1 MPNFSS
7 STRSEDLPEQTTDLA
22 AMIVASTLA
31 SAACGRH
38 IESAQII
45 RDIEVERGGRP
56 DATLW
61 FEPGIK
67 LPVVGAAR
75 ANALMSDAAASDDS
89 DLRNIVHAGTPLTAT
104 SLAIAE
110 KTGASG
116 KDVLAAIV
124 LGYEAAGR
132 IGEAIIPR
140 FDYRGHHGC
149 MGAAFAATVAAARLL
164 GLDARQTAHAIVLT
178 ATSIGGVTQA
188 ADTSVSREYHAGA
201 VTVAGIEAALAAKRG
216 FTGELKLLEM
226 ERGFC
231 QVFGGPEADAA
242 SITRDLGKS
251 WDIVTDMAIKLVPG
265 AHPYHALAEAA
276 ANAAREGNIA
286 PETSPRSSSRAPAG
300 RSCRGPLHPDDLI
313 DMAHSPAYFVA
324 AGAHDKRFGW
334 EHAGADKIAER
345 SIHALIG
352 KVRVG
357 PPPADATGYRQ
368 GATVTIETTD
378 GRKVTNTV
386 KIPKG
391 AASLG
396 VDWADIEGKYRA
408 LVPNAPMS
416 KEKIEASLKLIKGL
430 RSARALPNWWGSWVS
445 PHVHPILIRHG
456 RAGGCLLRMA
466 TSRDACVG
474 CLGLSH
480 VDGRRRRP

>member
-1 MPNFSS
+1 MTVAEKLADFLISA
-7 STRSEDLPEQTTDLA
+7 RFEDLPAQTIDYA
-22 AMIVASTLA
+22 AMIIASTLA

-38 IESAQII
+38 IDSARVI

-61 FEPGIK
+61 FEPTIK

-149 MGAAFAATVAAARLL
+149 MGAAFAATGAAVRLL
-164 GLDARQTAHAIVLT
+164 GLDAREAAHAIVLT

-188 ADTSVSREYHAGA
+188 ANTSVSREYHAGA
-201 VTVAGIEAALAAKRG
+201 VTVAGIEAAMAAKRG
-216 FTGELKLLEM
+216 FTGELALLEM

-231 QVFGGPEADAA
+231 QLFGGPDADAA
-242 SITRDLGKS
+242 GIIRDLGKS
-251 WDIVTDMAIKLVPG
+251 WDIATDMAIKLVPG

-286 PETSPRSSSRAPAG
+286 PRDIVAIVVSRPG
-300 RSCRGPLHPDDLI
+300 WTKLPGPLHPDDLI
-313 DMAHSPAYFVA
+313 SMAHSPAIFIA
-324 AGAHDKRFGW
+324 AAAHDKRFGW
-334 EHAGADKIAER
+334 EHAGPEKIAER
-345 SIHALIG
+345 GIHALIG

-357 PPPADATGYRQ
+357 PQPADATGYRQ
-368 GATVTIETTD
+368 GATVTIETTE

-386 KIPKG
+386 RIPKG

-396 VDWADIEGKYRA
+396 IDWADIDEKYRA

-416 KEKIEASLKLIKGL
+416 KERIEASLAAIK
-430 RSARALPNWWGSWVS
+430 ALPSAGTVS
-445 PHVHPILIRHG
+445 TIMDQ
-456 RAGGCLLRMA
+456 LR
-466 TSRDACVG
+466 
-474 CLGLSH
+474 
-480 VDGRRRRP
+480 

>member
-1 MPNFSS
+1 MTVAETLAEFLV
-7 STRSEDLPEQTTDLA
+7 STRTEDLPQQTTELA
-22 AMIVASTLA
+22 AMIIASTLA

-38 IESAQII
+38 IGSAKVI
-45 RDIEVERGGRP
+45 RDIEVERGGRA

-132 IGEAIIPR
+132 MGESIIPR
-140 FDYRGHHGC
+140 FDFRGHHGC
-149 MGAAFAATVAAARLL
+149 MGAAFAATGAAVRLL
-164 GLDARQTAHAIVLT
+164 GLNARQAAHAIVLT
-178 ATSIGGVTQA
+178 ATSIGGVTKA

-201 VTVAGIEAALAAKRG
+201 VTVAGMEAALAAKRG
-216 FTGELKLLEM
+216 YTGELKLLEM

-231 QVFGGPEADAA
+231 QVFGGPDADAA
-242 SITRDLGKS
+242 GITRDLGKS
-251 WDIVTDMAIKLVPG
+251 WDIVTDMAFKLMPG

-276 ANAAREGNIA
+276 ANAAREGNVAASEIA
-286 PETSPRSSSRAPAG
+286 AIEVSRPG
-300 RSCRGPLHPDDLI
+300 WTKLPGPLHPDDLI
-313 DMAHSPAYFVA
+313 SMAHSPAFFVA

-357 PPPADATGYRQ
+357 PQPADGTGYRQ

-378 GRKVTNTV
+378 CRKVTNTV

-396 VDWADIEGKYRA
+396 VAWADIEEKYRA
-408 LVPNAPMS
+408 LVPNAPLS
-416 KEKIEASLKLIKGL
+416 KDKIEASLKSIKGL
-430 RSARALPNWWGSWVS
+430 GSARGVAEL
-445 PHVHPILIRHG
+445 
-456 RAGGCLLRMA
+456 
-466 TSRDACVG
+466 VG
-474 CLGLSH
+474 QLG
-480 VDGRRRRP
+480 